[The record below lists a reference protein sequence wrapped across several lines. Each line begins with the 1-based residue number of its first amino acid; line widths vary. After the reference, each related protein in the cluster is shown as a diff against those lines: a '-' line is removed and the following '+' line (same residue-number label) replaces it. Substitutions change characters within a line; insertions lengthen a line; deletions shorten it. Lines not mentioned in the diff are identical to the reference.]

1 MRDGDHYSPMRG
13 RAVPKGKIYTRS
25 KGESLLSS
33 LLNPFPDVH
42 TVTTALFSLG
52 LQERD
57 ST

>member
-1 MRDGDHYSPMRG
+1 MNMRDGDHYSPTRG

-33 LLNPFPDVH
+33 LLNPFTDVH

-52 LQERD
+52 L
-57 ST
+57 